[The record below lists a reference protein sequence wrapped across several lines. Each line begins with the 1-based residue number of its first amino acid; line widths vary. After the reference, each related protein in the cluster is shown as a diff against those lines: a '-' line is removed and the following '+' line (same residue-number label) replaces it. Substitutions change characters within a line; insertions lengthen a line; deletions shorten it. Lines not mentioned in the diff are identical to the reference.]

1 MSSEDDFQES
11 LLEKASASPEPE
23 SIKASSIKRKRDTEP
38 EPPLSK
44 RAAKKA
50 KNKKSKGDQDDGLDL
65 DLGINRAFAGMD
77 NQLLADYVA
86 RQTEKF
92 ENELTEV
99 ELKDRYLP
107 ANGIKDTTSFEKPR
121 TMANLPAYLEKFAGN
136 TTKLWSASK
145 KNGAPHTII
154 VTGAGLR
161 AADLAR
167 SVQSDRFPFYAKSMS
182 VNSIVVGR

>member
-1 MSSEDDFQES
+1 MSSEDDFQEP
-11 LLEKASASPEPE
+11 LLEKLSASPEPE
-23 SIKASSIKRKRDTEP
+23 TKSKGNKRKRDAEP
-38 EPPLSK
+38 EQPISK

-50 KNKKSKGDQDDGLDL
+50 KSKKSKTAEDDELDL
-65 DLGINRAFAGMD
+65 DLGVNRAFAGMD

-86 RQTEKF
+86 RQTRKF

-99 ELKDRYLP
+99 ELKDKYLP
-107 ANGIKDTTSFEKPR
+107 ANAIKDTTSFDKPR
-121 TMANLPAYLEKFAGN
+121 TMENLPAFLEKFAGN

-161 AADLAR
+161 AAELAR
-167 SVQSDRFPFYAKSMS
+167 
-182 VNSIVVGR
+182 